1 MHSCNAYRQERQ
13 AWARGLRRRVAACTA
28 LLAVWTLAA
37 CDKLLEVELPGTVD
51 AAALEDPA
59 LAQTLIDG
67 VVGDFE
73 CAWNTYTAAAA
84 HHSDE
89 WIPASGNLN
98 MRNWG
103 QRKIRDSDAIMATSD
118 CTLNYGLYTPLQTA
132 RFQADDVFNRLGE
145 FSDAD
150 VPDRVSMQAT
160 ARAHGGYAL
169 IALGEGF
176 CEMAVDG
183 GPLMTPAEVLQ
194 LAETTFDDAI
204 TIGQQSGNDDAR
216 LMGLIGRAR
225 VRLWLGDF
233 DGAIA
238 DASEIP
244 SGYALVATRGESEL
258 RRRNFNVEF
267 INGRDRDFGRN
278 ASIAPDY
285 RDLGIDAMGRPTETT
300 ANGETPD
307 ARVSVAN
314 TPGQTGFDF
323 VTPYWY
329 HTKYTT
335 RGTPVPIASYDEA
348 QLIIAEA
355 AARDGDLPTART
367 AINGL
372 RTAAGLPTLDPGVFT
387 TQDEMIALVIEERR
401 RELFQEAGHR
411 LNDMIRFR
419 GTGFEIPFLGE
430 PGSVHPN
437 GTDQTGDVYGT
448 TTCFP
453 LPLVERNGNPN
464 IP

>member
-1 MHSCNAYRQERQ
+1 MISGFAEKLSRLCGAG
-13 AWARGLRRRVAACTA
+13 GLHRAISFAAGI
-28 LLAVWTLAA
+28 AVLGLAA
-37 CDKLLEVELPGTVD
+37 CDRLLEVELPGTVE
-51 AAALEDPA
+51 AGALDDPA

-67 VVGDFE
+67 VIGDLE
-73 CAWNTYTAAAA
+73 CAWNTYSAAAA

-103 QRKIRDSDAIMATSD
+103 QRKIRDSDAGMATGS
-118 CTLNYGLYTPLQTA
+118 CSANYGLYTPLQTA

-150 VPDRVSMQAT
+150 VPGRVSMQAT

-183 GPLMTPAEVLQ
+183 GPLMTQAEVLQ
-194 LAETTFDDAI
+194 LAETKFSEAI
-204 TIGQQSGNDDAR
+204 SLGQQTGNEDAR
-216 LMGLIGRAR
+216 LMGHMGRAR
-225 VRLWLGDF
+225 ARLWLGDF

-244 SGYALVATRGESEL
+244 AGYSHVATRGESEP

-267 INGRDRDFGRN
+267 INGPNRDFGRN
-278 ASIAPDY
+278 ASIAPDF
-285 RDLGIDAMGRPTETT
+285 RDLGIDAEGRPTETT

-307 ARVSVAN
+307 SRVSVVHN
-314 TPGQTGFDF
+314 PPQTGFDF

-329 HTKYTT
+329 HTKYTS
-335 RGTPVPIASYDEA
+335 RGDPMPIGSYREA

-355 AARDGDLPTART
+355 SARDGDLPTARQT
-367 AINGL
+367 INGL

-387 TQDEMIALVIEERR
+387 AQDEMIGLVIEERR

-419 GTGFEIPFLGE
+419 GTQFEIPFLGE

-437 GTDQTGDVYGT
+437 GVDQTGDVYGS

-453 LPLVERNGNPN
+453 LPIVEKSGNPN